1 MNQARFTL
9 GKVVATRGAL
19 ELMKTESI
27 DGLALLSRHV
37 RGDWGDLDEQDK
49 QENELSLKDNFR
61 ILSAYG
67 KGEEQALDNH

>member
-1 MNQARFTL
+1 
-9 GKVVATRGAL
+9 
-19 ELMKTESI
+19 
-27 DGLALLSRHV
+27 V